1 MKKIKVG
8 DLIQFKFREEDNE
21 VCLVLEI
28 LNNKKLLVQRSS
40 QRSYEKSMRAIV
52 NPMFYDVLNEQR

>member
-8 DLIQFKFREEDNE
+8 DLIQFKFREEENE

-28 LNNKKLLVQRSS
+28 LNNKKILVQRSS
-40 QRSYEKSMRAIV
+40 QRSYEKSTRAIV

>member
-8 DLIQFKFREEDNE
+8 DLIQFKFREEENE

-28 LNNKKLLVQRSS
+28 LNNKKILVQRSS